1 MASKADGL
9 MARIESREAVIGI
22 IGLGYVG
29 LPLAREFLK
38 GGFKVKGFDIDPR
51 KVERINHGESYIP
64 HIPSAM
70 VAEHTR
76 SGALEATA
84 DFARLAEADA
94 ILICVPTPIDEHKIP
109 DLSYVV
115 NTTQAISRSLRRGQL
130 VVLEST
136 TYPGTTDEVM
146 LPILEATGLKAGE
159 DFFLAYSPEREDP
172 GNPNFTTSTIPKVV
186 SGLTPTC
193 LELAKKLYGQVVV
206 RTVPVSSMRVAEA
219 TKLLENI
226 FRAVNI
232 ALVNE
237 LKIVFERMGIDI
249 WEVIEASKSKPFG
262 FMPFYPSAGFGG
274 HCIPVDPFYL
284 VWKAH
289 EYDANARFVELAGEL
304 NTHMPYYVI
313 GRLVR
318 ALGGQGKALPGA
330 KVLILGVTYKPN
342 VSDLRESASLKLIE
356 LLVAEGAQVAYH
368 DPHVPVLP
376 PTRKYNFELR
386 SVKLT
391 TETVAAYDAIL
402 IATNH
407 AAVDYELL
415 RQHARLIVDTRNA
428 MQATGLASGNTVKA

>member
-1 MASKADGL
+1 MAPCDRDILAKIDSL
-9 MARIESREAVIGI
+9 EAVVGI
-22 IGLGYVG
+22 IGMGYVG

-38 GGFKVKGFDIDPR
+38 AGFRVKGFDIDPR
-51 KVERINHGESYIP
+51 KVERINRGESYIA

-70 VAEHTR
+70 LAEHTR

-115 NTTQAISRSLRRGQL
+115 NTTQAIARSLRRGQL
-130 VVLEST
+130 IALEST

-159 DFFLAYSPEREDP
+159 DFYLAYSPEREDP
-172 GNPNFTTSTIPKVV
+172 GNPSFTTSTIPKVV
-186 SGLTPTC
+186 SGLTPAC
-193 LELAKKLYGQVVV
+193 LELANALYGKVVV
-206 RTVPVSSMRVAEA
+206 RTVPVSSMRTAEA

-249 WEVIEASKSKPFG
+249 WEVIEASKTKPFG

-304 NTHMPYYVI
+304 NTQMPYYVVS
-313 GRLVR
+313 RLTK
-318 ALGGQGKALPGA
+318 ALGGQGKALQGA
-330 KVLILGVTYKPN
+330 KVLLLGVTYKPN

-356 LLVAEGAQVAYH
+356 LLAAEGAQVAYH
-368 DPHVPVLP
+368 DPYVPVLP
-376 PTRKYNFELR
+376 PVRKYSFELR
-386 SVKLT
+386 SVPLT
-391 TETVAAYDAIL
+391 PENVAAHDAVL

-407 AAVDYELL
+407 ANVDYELL

-428 MQATGLASGNTVKA
+428 MGVKGLASANVVKA